1 MGPGESMDLQFGWRG
16 GEVGTFSLD
25 CEILTPTQL
34 VDDSAFGGG
43 TMMTES
49 VIWNE
54 PVEEEGL
61 DILPILVALTIGIGI
76 AVAWAYRRA
85 KESVDESF
93 EDDELDEY

>member
-1 MGPGESMDLQFGWRG
+1 
-16 GEVGTFSLD
+16 
-25 CEILTPTQL
+25 
-34 VDDSAFGGG
+34 
-43 TMMTES
+43 MTES

-76 AVAWAYRRA
+76 AAVWAYRRA
-85 KESVDESF
+85 KDSVDESF

>member
-1 MGPGESMDLQFGWRG
+1 
-16 GEVGTFSLD
+16 
-25 CEILTPTQL
+25 
-34 VDDSAFGGG
+34 
-43 TMMTES
+43 MMTES

-76 AVAWAYRRA
+76 AAVWAYRRA
-85 KESVDESF
+85 KDSVDESF